1 MKKYIVTDLTEGT
14 AFTNQTHTKT
24 EQELREWA
32 EEIRQNEGLQ
42 DVTPDYTEKYNSL
55 DGLRREGYI
64 EDIDE
69 CIEFLESCSDYDL
82 EIVEET
88 TTKKYIVIDT
98 WNGEGYSS
106 NNGTDIQVF
115 DSKRKAM
122 NYAKKRANEQYADK
136 VWKDGD
142 GYVFGVGE
150 YEEGEFEDHGT
161 YQVFELD
168 DTIYAIEIMCNV
180 NEVALL
186 TKEMYEKELEQKEI
200 QIKECIKECN
210 NKRVFKGDYLINF
223 TYDREEFVHESKD
236 GNFYCDLDDYDY
248 QYRILTK

>member
-1 MKKYIVTDLTEGT
+1 M
-14 AFTNQTHTKT
+14 
-24 EQELREWA
+24 
-32 EEIRQNEGLQ
+32 
-42 DVTPDYTEKYNSL
+42 
-55 DGLRREGYI
+55 
-64 EDIDE
+64 
-69 CIEFLESCSDYDL
+69 
-82 EIVEET
+82 

-106 NNGTDIQVF
+106 DNGTDIQVF

-136 VWKDGD
+136 VWKFDTYNNQGFVGN

-168 DTIYAIEIMCNV
+168 DTIYAIGILCNV
-180 NEVALL
+180 NEVALF
-186 TKEMYEKELEQKEI
+186 TKEMYEEEIEQKEI
-200 QIKECIKECN
+200 QIKECIKKYNQATLC
-210 NKRVFKGDYLINF
+210 
-223 TYDREEFVHESKD
+223 TREDFVHESKD
-236 GNFYCDLDDYDY
+236 GNFYTDLDDYDY

>member
-1 MKKYIVTDLTEGT
+1 M
-14 AFTNQTHTKT
+14 
-24 EQELREWA
+24 
-32 EEIRQNEGLQ
+32 
-42 DVTPDYTEKYNSL
+42 
-55 DGLRREGYI
+55 
-64 EDIDE
+64 
-69 CIEFLESCSDYDL
+69 
-82 EIVEET
+82 

-106 NNGTDIQVF
+106 DNGTDIQVF

-168 DTIYAIEIMCNV
+168 NTIYAIGILCNV
-180 NEVALL
+180 NEVALF

-210 NKRVFKGDYLINF
+210 NNNIFNF
-223 TYDREEFVHESKD
+223 THDREDFVQEDKD
-236 GNFYCDLDDYDY
+236 GNFYNDLDDYDY